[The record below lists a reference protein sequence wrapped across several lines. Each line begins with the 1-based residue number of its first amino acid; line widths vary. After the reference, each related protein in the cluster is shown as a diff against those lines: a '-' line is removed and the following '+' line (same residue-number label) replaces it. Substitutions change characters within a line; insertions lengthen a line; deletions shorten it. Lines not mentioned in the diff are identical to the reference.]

1 MLSSSTGTH
10 ARMAWGTVND
20 GQLLSMVAA
29 GDESAFEELYE
40 RYATAVMSFAF
51 RRVNDR
57 EVAREVAD
65 DVWLACWRSAGSF
78 RGDGEVL
85 SWLLGIAKRQ
95 VYMRWRGKHP
105 ETDERGANV
114 LETLPDDVPGPE
126 EQTLSMYSVNELC
139 NQLRTLPVDILET
152 VTLAWLHELPYAHI
166 AELQGIPVGTVK
178 SRIWHARKMLYQ
190 QIQGSMGKE
199 NES

>member
-126 EQTLSMYSVNELC
+126 EQTLSTASVEQLRC
-139 NQLRTLPVDILET
+139 LLRTLPAELLET
-152 VTLAWLHELPYAHI
+152 VTLAWLHELPYAQI
-166 AELQGIPVGTVK
+166 AELQSIPVGTVK
-178 SRIWHARKMLYQ
+178 SRISRARSMLHQHAQ
-190 QIQGSMGKE
+190 
-199 NES
+199 ESSGEDQS